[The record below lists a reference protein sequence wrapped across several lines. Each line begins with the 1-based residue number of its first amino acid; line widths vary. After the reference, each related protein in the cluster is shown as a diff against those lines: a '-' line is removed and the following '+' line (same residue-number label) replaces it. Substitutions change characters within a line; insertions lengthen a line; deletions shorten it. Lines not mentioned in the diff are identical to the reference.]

1 MPYAWT
7 NGFRTWYQLA
17 GPADGPPIVL
27 MHGHSFDSTI
37 WVEQI
42 PLLAE
47 RFRVATFDVRG
58 HGRSET
64 PASGYW
70 SAVYAEDMLA
80 LLDELGFR
88 QPTVLVGNSVG
99 GSSVVELALAH
110 PERVAALV
118 LSSASLGSRSA
129 PAEREL
135 HRRMWE
141 VTAARGYLAALDE
154 VWLPSQVFAGV
165 RRRPEVYTRVRE
177 MCQGYSGQGFRDP
190 ARAAETERR
199 LRAPLYERLGELHVP
214 TLVVYGELDA
224 PDTHAVGER
233 VQRDV
238 PCSERQVIAGAGHLS
253 NMEEPVT
260 YNRIL
265 LDFLNRLR

>member
-17 GPADGPPIVL
+17 GPADGPPIVF
-27 MHGHSFDSTI
+27 MHGHTFDSTI
-37 WVEQI
+37 WAEQV

-58 HGRSET
+58 HGRSEV

-70 SAVYAEDMLA
+70 SSVYAQDLLA
-80 LLDELGFR
+80 LLDELGFQR
-88 QPTVLVGNSVG
+88 RTVLVGNSVG
-99 GSSVVELALAH
+99 GSSIVELALAH
-110 PERVAALV
+110 PARVAALV
-118 LSSASLGSRSA
+118 LSSTSLGSRSSA
-129 PAEREL
+129 AEREL

-154 VWLPSQVFAGV
+154 VWLPSQIFAGV
-165 RRRPEVYTRVRE
+165 RQRPEVYSRIRE
-177 MCQGYSGQGFRDP
+177 ICRGYAGQGFRDP
-190 ARAAETERR
+190 ARAAATERQ
-199 LRAPLYERLGELHVP
+199 LRSPLSKRLGELSVP
-214 TLVVYGELDA
+214 TLVLHGELDA
-224 PDTHAVGER
+224 PDTHAAGER

-238 PCSERQVIAGAGHLS
+238 PGSERQVISGAGHLS

-265 LDFLNRLR
+265 LDFLNRRM